1 MLTAWRGGCVKNGQ
15 RISLPFSN
23 FSPIS
28 NLIAV
33 FFLTHLLLPLLFN
46 LRLLWFMG
54 DIGKET
60 WRWSF
65 EKPFS
70 SLILTFR
77 FQLFYL
83 QFQVFRLLKEQYVVS
98 YRMDSV
104 FYVIFFITSDTEDLR
119 ILLSLISPVI
129 FNINITPWYV

>member
-1 MLTAWRGGCVKNGQ
+1 
-15 RISLPFSN
+15 
-23 FSPIS
+23 
-28 NLIAV
+28 
-33 FFLTHLLLPLLFN
+33 
-46 LRLLWFMG
+46 MG
-54 DIGKET
+54 DIGKE
-60 WRWSF
+60 
-65 EKPFS
+65 PFS